1 MENADGEARRVLCDV
16 RCLGET
22 LLLYCFSGETKDE
35 DELIFS
41 FSLFL
46 FLFCVGRL
54 VVFSLFGLFWIKY
67 VKKDVD
73 EMQNKPLRDWHVHK
87 LNEEERVSE

>member
-1 MENADGEARRVLCDV
+1 M
-16 RCLGET
+16 
-22 LLLYCFSGETKDE
+22 
-35 DELIFS
+35 
-41 FSLFL
+41 
-46 FLFCVGRL
+46 
-54 VVFSLFGLFWIKY
+54 FSLFGLFWIKY